1 MSLPDPANRL
11 HRSIKLALDSGEA
24 SSYEMAHQIFSQYQ
38 VALEIGPNVA
48 QSATLQA
55 AVLTVVN
62 VARRCFLGGVNV
74 SGYTDF
80 PLTTP
85 GWRGERLSTAIARHG
100 GLFTSS
106 TPSNVPR
113 IIIGNELP
121 GVIRSGIA
129 IRGTFD
135 GWLAAVAPLGAGL
148 QLPES
153 QECPLAGVLIGGLA
167 VTEAFLHVRGQ
178 ANAGRRIVKF
188 NLWSPEALSM
198 ARMLSDLGPGL
209 ERLPSKLW
217 MIGLGHL
224 GQAVLWTLGFL
235 PYERPYE
242 MAIVLQDYEELVE
255 ANASTGLL
263 TFANNLG
270 QMKTRAMAMWC
281 EQRGFSTRIVE
292 RPFAEN
298 FRIDPDEP
306 QVAVCGVDNAEAR
319 AALEGVG
326 FQRIVEAGLGHGIDD
341 YLAFQVHIF
350 PAEKT
355 ARIRW
360 KSGGASRSLNNGP
373 IPPAYRRMLEEG
385 LDECGVTLLS
395 GRAVGAPFVGT
406 VVATFIVAELVRLAY
421 GGHRYEV
428 IDGDLR
434 NLAKRQVITTR
445 EATLPFNPGITAGYV

>member
-135 GWLAAVAPLGAGL
+135 GWLAAVAP
-148 QLPES
+148 
-153 QECPLAGVLIGGLA
+153 PLFA
-167 VTEAFLHVRGQ
+167 
-178 ANAGRRIVKF
+178 
-188 NLWSPEALSM
+188 PEAACTVPAEMLRLLSPFWPV
-198 ARMLSDLGPGL
+198 ALADPETVVPPPVLLML
-209 ERLPSKLW
+209 
-217 MIGLGHL
+217 
-224 GQAVLWTLGFL
+224 V
-235 PYERPYE
+235 
-242 MAIVLQDYEELVE
+242 
-255 ANASTGLL
+255 
-263 TFANNLG
+263 TFAESRVALLFPCVSAPPV
-270 QMKTRAMAMWC
+270 AM
-281 EQRGFSTRIVE
+281 
-292 RPFAEN
+292 P
-298 FRIDPDEP
+298 
-306 QVAVCGVDNAEAR
+306 
-319 AALEGVG
+319 
-326 FQRIVEAGLGHGIDD
+326 
-341 YLAFQVHIF
+341 
-350 PAEKT
+350 
-355 ARIRW
+355 
-360 KSGGASRSLNNGP
+360 
-373 IPPAYRRMLEEG
+373 
-385 LDECGVTLLS
+385 
-395 GRAVGAPFVGT
+395 
-406 VVATFIVAELVRLAY
+406 
-421 GGHRYEV
+421 
-428 IDGDLR
+428 
-434 NLAKRQVITTR
+434 
-445 EATLPFNPGITAGYV
+445 